1 MGGAFSQKDSP
12 WYMGSSSWECF
23 GLGLLLR
30 LFMVEG
36 QTRERVHGN
45 ASVQSATNHHDTQY
59 GFAHS
64 FSTAST
70 CSVRFIRVRIYH
82 GHQTG
87 MEWEGFSHLDLTADP
102 THPEDAEELGF
113 G

>member
-12 WYMGSSSWECF
+12 WYTGSSSWEYF

-30 LFMVEG
+30 LHNTDSPTHLVPLPP
-36 QTRERVHGN
+36 
-45 ASVQSATNHHDTQY
+45 AQSDP
-59 GFAHS
+59 S
-64 FSTAST
+64 
-70 CSVRFIRVRIYH
+70 RVRIYH

-87 MEWEGFSHLDLTADP
+87 MEEEGFSHLDLTADP
-102 THPEDAEELGF
+102 THPEDTEELGF